1 MPTAQAPREARRLHV
16 ALNFLQKEEPPV
28 LKFIVK
34 KLLALLPKLLLIS
47 LVVFLGLQLLPGDAI
62 TRTVSPEAYR
72 YMTDAQL
79 DALRESLGLNDP
91 LFVQYF
97 RWLGRFIRGD
107 FGYSQASGS
116 NIAQMLASRLPYT
129 IELAGWAV
137 VIADL
142 IGIFFGFIAAVRK
155 NKPIDHALTSVSVL
169 GISVPEF
176 FFGLIF
182 ILFFSLKLKWFPTG
196 GRMEAGAEGFFSR
209 VKYMV
214 LPALTLS
221 ISLLATLTRYTRGCM
236 LDVLN
241 KDYIKTARSKG
252 LGDFVVNVKHGLRN
266 ALPPVLVLLCFRL
279 PMLVSGTVIV
289 ETVFNYPA
297 MGSMILDAIS
307 AADMTVVMVT
317 TMVVACVTL
326 LASNLVDI
334 LTAALDPR
342 VRLD

>member
-1 MPTAQAPREARRLHV
+1 M
-16 ALNFLQKEEPPV
+16 
-28 LKFIVK
+28 LKFIGK
-34 KLLALLPKLLLIS
+34 KILILIPKLLLIS
-47 LVVFLGLQLLPGDAI
+47 LIVFLGLQLLPGDAV
-62 TRTVSPEAYR
+62 TRTVSPEAYQ
-72 YMTDAQL
+72 YMTEEQL
-79 DALRESLGLNDP
+79 EALRDSLGLNDP
-91 LFVQYF
+91 ILIQYF
-97 RWLGRFIRGD
+97 RWLGRFLTGD

-116 NIAQMLASRLPYT
+116 NIAQMLAGRLPYT

-142 IGIFFGFIAAVRK
+142 IGILFGFVAAVRK
-155 NKPIDHALTSVSVL
+155 NKPIDHILTSGSVL

-176 FFGLIF
+176 FFGLVF
-182 ILFFSLKLKWFPTG
+182 ILIFSLKLNWLPTG
-196 GRMEAGAEGFFSR
+196 GRMAAGETGFLSR
-209 VKYMV
+209 VRYMI
-214 LPALTLS
+214 LPAFTLS
-221 ISLLATLTRYTRGCM
+221 IALLATLTRYTRGCM

-279 PMLVSGTVIV
+279 PILVSGTVIV

-326 LASNLVDI
+326 IASNLVDI

>member
-1 MPTAQAPREARRLHV
+1 M
-16 ALNFLQKEEPPV
+16 
-28 LKFIVK
+28 LKFIGK
-34 KLLALLPKLLLIS
+34 KILILIPKLLLIS
-47 LVVFLGLQLLPGDAI
+47 LIVFLGLQLLPGDAV
-62 TRTVSPEAYR
+62 TRTVSPEAYQ
-72 YMTDAQL
+72 YMTEEQFE
-79 DALRESLGLNDP
+79 ALRESLGLNDP
-91 LFVQYF
+91 ILIQYF
-97 RWLGRFIRGD
+97 RWLGRFLTGD

-116 NIAQMLASRLPYT
+116 NIAQMLAGRLPYT

-142 IGIFFGFIAAVRK
+142 IGILFGFVAAVRK
-155 NKPIDHALTSVSVL
+155 NKPIDHILTSGSVL

-176 FFGLIF
+176 FFGLVF
-182 ILFFSLKLKWFPTG
+182 ILIFSLKLNWLPTG
-196 GRMEAGAEGFFSR
+196 GRMAAGETGFFSR
-209 VKYMV
+209 VRYMI
-214 LPALTLS
+214 LPAFTLS
-221 ISLLATLTRYTRGCM
+221 IALLATLTRYTRGCM

-279 PMLVSGTVIV
+279 PILVSGTVIV

-326 LASNLVDI
+326 IASNLVDI

>member
-1 MPTAQAPREARRLHV
+1 M
-16 ALNFLQKEEPPV
+16 
-28 LKFIVK
+28 LKFIGK
-34 KLLALLPKLLLIS
+34 KILILIPKLLLIS
-47 LVVFLGLQLLPGDAI
+47 LIVFLGLQLLPGDAV
-62 TRTVSPEAYR
+62 TRTVSPEAYQ
-72 YMTDAQL
+72 YMTEEQL
-79 DALRESLGLNDP
+79 EALRDSLGLNDP
-91 LFVQYF
+91 ILIQYF
-97 RWLGRFIRGD
+97 CWLGRFLTGD

-116 NIAQMLASRLPYT
+116 NIAQMLAGRLPYT

-142 IGIFFGFIAAVRK
+142 IGILFGFVAAVRK
-155 NKPIDHALTSVSVL
+155 NKPIDHILTSGSVL

-176 FFGLIF
+176 FFGLVF
-182 ILFFSLKLKWFPTG
+182 ILIFSLKLNWLPTG
-196 GRMEAGAEGFFSR
+196 GRMAAGETGFFSR
-209 VKYMV
+209 VRYMI
-214 LPALTLS
+214 LPAFTLS
-221 ISLLATLTRYTRGCM
+221 IALLATLTRYTRGCM

-279 PMLVSGTVIV
+279 PILVSGTVIV

-326 LASNLVDI
+326 IASNLVDI

>member
-1 MPTAQAPREARRLHV
+1 M
-16 ALNFLQKEEPPV
+16 
-28 LKFIVK
+28 LKFIGK
-34 KLLALLPKLLLIS
+34 KILILIPKLLLIS
-47 LVVFLGLQLLPGDAI
+47 LIVFLGLQLLPGDAV
-62 TRTVSPEAYR
+62 TRTVSPEAYQN
-72 YMTDAQL
+72 MTEEQFE
-79 DALRESLGLNDP
+79 ALRDSLGLNDP
-91 LFVQYF
+91 ILIQYF
-97 RWLGRFIRGD
+97 RWLGRFLTGD

-116 NIAQMLASRLPYT
+116 NIAQMLAGRLPYT

-142 IGIFFGFIAAVRK
+142 IGILFGFVAAVRK
-155 NKPIDHALTSVSVL
+155 NKPIDHILTSGSVL

-176 FFGLIF
+176 FFGLVF
-182 ILFFSLKLKWFPTG
+182 ILIFSLKLNWLPTG
-196 GRMEAGAEGFFSR
+196 GRMAAGETGFFSR
-209 VKYMV
+209 VRYMI
-214 LPALTLS
+214 LPAFTLS
-221 ISLLATLTRYTRGCM
+221 IALLATLTRYTRGCM

-279 PMLVSGTVIV
+279 PILVSGTVIV

-326 LASNLVDI
+326 IASNLVDI

>member
-1 MPTAQAPREARRLHV
+1 M
-16 ALNFLQKEEPPV
+16 
-28 LKFIVK
+28 LKFIGK
-34 KLLALLPKLLLIS
+34 KILILIPKLLLIS
-47 LVVFLGLQLLPGDAI
+47 LIVFLGLQLLPGDAV
-62 TRTVSPEAYR
+62 TRTVSPEAYQ
-72 YMTDAQL
+72 YMTEEQL
-79 DALRESLGLNDP
+79 EALRDSLGLNDP
-91 LFVQYF
+91 ILIQYF
-97 RWLGRFIRGD
+97 RWLGRFLTGD

-116 NIAQMLASRLPYT
+116 NIAQMLAGRLPYT

-142 IGIFFGFIAAVRK
+142 IGILFGFVAAVRK
-155 NKPIDHALTSVSVL
+155 NKPIDHILTSGSVL

-176 FFGLIF
+176 FFGLVF
-182 ILFFSLKLKWFPTG
+182 ILIFSLKLNWLPTG
-196 GRMEAGAEGFFSR
+196 GRMAAGETGFFSR
-209 VKYMV
+209 VRYMI
-214 LPALTLS
+214 LPAFTLS
-221 ISLLATLTRYTRGCM
+221 IALLATLTRYTRGCM

-279 PMLVSGTVIV
+279 PILVSGTVIV

-326 LASNLVDI
+326 IASNLVDI